1 MTEDA
6 QPAFD
11 ADEVCRWYDND
22 MESIQEL
29 VGLVLADL
37 PRYAR
42 SLEDAADTGDLA
54 TVARFAHTIK
64 GAVGNVCALRLC
76 GVAEALELGARN
88 GDAVRIA
95 ALRSEFRNCTMA
107 LVDELGAWV
116 QTIGHPT
123 QTEAAGGAV

>member
-1 MTEDA
+1 MTEES

-11 ADEVCRWYDND
+11 AEEVCRWYDND

-37 PRYAR
+37 PRYAK
-42 SLEDAADTGDLA
+42 SLEDAADAGDLK

-76 GVAEALELGARN
+76 GVAEALELGARD
-88 GDAVRIA
+88 GDAARLA
-95 ALRSEFRNCTMA
+95 ALRGDFRNYTMA
-107 LVDELGAWV
+107 LVDELSAWV
-116 QTIGHPT
+116 ESIAQSAP
-123 QTEAAGGAV
+123 AKANGGQA

>member
-1 MTEDA
+1 MIEES

-11 ADEVCRWYDND
+11 PGEVCRWYDND

-37 PRYAR
+37 PRYAK
-42 SLEDAADTGDLA
+42 SLEDAADGGDLQ

-76 GVAEALELGARN
+76 SIAEALELGARD
-88 GDAVRIA
+88 GDTARIA
-95 ALRSEFRNCTMA
+95 ALRSDFRRSAMA
-107 LVDELGAWV
+107 LCDELAAWV
-116 QTIGHPT
+116 ETLKPGSVSLSEPS
-123 QTEAAGGAV
+123 

>member
-1 MTEDA
+1 MIEEP

-29 VGLVLADL
+29 IGLVLADL
-37 PRYAR
+37 PRYAQ
-42 SLEDAADTGDLA
+42 SLEEAADAGDLT

-76 GVAEALELGARN
+76 GVAEALELGARD
-88 GDAVRIA
+88 GDVARIA
-95 ALRSEFRNCTMA
+95 ALRSDFRNCTMA
-107 LVDELGAWV
+107 LVDELGIWV
-116 QTIGHPT
+116 QQIAQPGHAK
-123 QTEAAGGAV
+123 AAGGAA

>member
-1 MTEDA
+1 MIEEP

-37 PRYAR
+37 PRYAQG
-42 SLEDAADTGDLA
+42 LEEAADAGDLK
-54 TVARFAHTIK
+54 TVGRFAHTIK

-76 GVAEALELGARN
+76 GVAEALELGARD
-88 GDAVRIA
+88 GDNARIA
-95 ALRSEFRNCTMA
+95 ALRGDFRNCTMA

-116 QTIGHPT
+116 NQVAQSSPAKAT
-123 QTEAAGGAV
+123 GGAA

>member
-1 MTEDA
+1 MIEES

-37 PRYAR
+37 PRYAKE
-42 SLEDAADTGDLA
+42 LEAAADAGDLT

-76 GVAEALELGARN
+76 GVAEALELGARD
-88 GDAVRIA
+88 GDTARVA
-95 ALRSEFRNCTMA
+95 GLRHDFRRSTMA
-107 LVDELGAWV
+107 LCDELAAWI
-116 QTIGHPT
+116 QTVAPP
-123 QTEAAGGAV
+123 AGRPANEHV